1 MRGLKYIWLVGVF
14 ALSSCGVF
22 NRVSKGKILAK
33 VKDRTEISTESKVDV
48 QVTDKTITTITESAT
63 AEVETP
69 RTEGKGSVKVDNL
82 SEIAEG
88 LTLLDDEFLTLTQIY
103 DKKDSVLTTAY
114 IIKPQKVD
122 VPTERKTVIQSDI
135 VTASTKLEQAVTKVN
150 TNTVNREAIV
160 ERKPDYTVVIGI
172 GVIVLVVLLFL
183 WLKFKR

>member
-1 MRGLKYIWLVGVF
+1 MVF

-22 NRVSKGKILAK
+22 NRVSKEKSLAK
-33 VKDRTEISTESKVDV
+33 VKDRTEISTESKADV
-48 QVTDKTITTITESAT
+48 QVTDKTITTITESAI
-63 AEVETP
+63 AEATTP

-82 SEIAEG
+82 SDIADG

-103 DKKDSVLTTAY
+103 DKKDSVLTTSY
-114 IIKPQKVD
+114 IIKPRIITI
-122 VPTERKTVIQSDI
+122 PIERKTVIQSDI
-135 VTASTKLEQAVTKVN
+135 VTASTKVEQAVTKVN
-150 TNTVNREAIV
+150 TNTVNRDAIV